1 MVKKMMA
8 LALAAAL
15 TLTFAACQGG
25 GPAPLPSV
33 ETPVLDSG
41 EKLPSEEE
49 PLPQETAAVQDSGQE
64 DPPKEEKE
72 EAFKPPPLP
81 KEERQQAGELLAPQ
95 VEEICRNY
103 STMGMSLVVFDK
115 EGPFYS
121 QSWGWA
127 VRETGLPAGEDTV
140 FRVASIS
147 KAVTALL
154 ALDLAEEGKLDLHGD
169 LTGILG
175 IPVNSPDTIT
185 PWHLLTH
192 TSGIVDGQAYI
203 SAITAN
209 SLPPLTAVLPQS
221 LSGAAPGSCY
231 CYSNLGMGMM
241 SGVIESAAGER
252 FLDYTGEKVFAPMGI
267 DAAYSYTNIRD
278 KGRVANIYAGSAL
291 AVNMP
296 AWSNMNVKYTGLPLG
311 QLYALGHGDLFISAP
326 DLCRFAQIMA
336 GCPQEGEALSLSPEY
351 LRLMQEV
358 QYREGEGVETVLR
371 GLGTQITDHLIQG
384 RRMVGHQGNAYGS
397 ICGMFFDPEDHT
409 GFVFLTNGVW
419 GGKDE
424 AGIYYVNRE
433 IAQAVYG
440 AFFGEELVEEAG

>member
-1 MVKKMMA
+1 
-8 LALAAAL
+8 
-15 TLTFAACQGG
+15 
-25 GPAPLPSV
+25 
-33 ETPVLDSG
+33 
-41 EKLPSEEE
+41 
-49 PLPQETAAVQDSGQE
+49 
-64 DPPKEEKE
+64 
-72 EAFKPPPLP
+72 
-81 KEERQQAGELLAPQ
+81 
-95 VEEICRNY
+95 
-103 STMGMSLVVFDK
+103 
-115 EGPFYS
+115 
-121 QSWGWA
+121 
-127 VRETGLPAGEDTV
+127 
-140 FRVASIS
+140 
-147 KAVTALL
+147 
-154 ALDLAEEGKLDLHGD
+154 
-169 LTGILG
+169 
-175 IPVNSPDTIT
+175 
-185 PWHLLTH
+185 
-192 TSGIVDGQAYI
+192 
-203 SAITAN
+203 
-209 SLPPLTAVLPQS
+209 
-221 LSGAAPGSCY
+221 
-231 CYSNLGMGMM
+231 M

-252 FLDYTGEKVFAPMGI
+252 FLDYTGGKVFAPMGI

-371 GLGTQITDHLIQG
+371 GLGTQITDYLIQG

-440 AFFGEELVEEAG
+440 AFFGEELVEEAGGKKGKRDASCGAPRFFCLLSGAFPRPLAGKGKVVNKDLPLDGGDSHLLHRHRLLVKDDFIGGQKDAAAGSHRLLIHLGGELPRLLPGEHLPQQGKGRLGGESVGGKVHRRAPEGHLYLLPGGGDHQALQGGGGGKFRLDVRHPGFGNKGLRLGAIVGHLRRKGVFPGQGLPHQGIVIGGFSAAYPCAAPQEGQKNPHSRYPSLHLFHSSSASKKALPK

>member
-103 STMGMSLVVFDK
+103 STMGMSLVVFDR

-169 LTGILG
+169 L
-175 IPVNSPDTIT
+175 
-185 PWHLLTH
+185 
-192 TSGIVDGQAYI
+192 
-203 SAITAN
+203 
-209 SLPPLTAVLPQS
+209 
-221 LSGAAPGSCY
+221 
-231 CYSNLGMGMM
+231 
-241 SGVIESAAGER
+241 R
-252 FLDYTGEKVFAPMGI
+252 
-267 DAAYSYTNIRD
+267 
-278 KGRVANIYAGSAL
+278 
-291 AVNMP
+291 
-296 AWSNMNVKYTGLPLG
+296 
-311 QLYALGHGDLFISAP
+311 
-326 DLCRFAQIMA
+326 
-336 GCPQEGEALSLSPEY
+336 
-351 LRLMQEV
+351 
-358 QYREGEGVETVLR
+358 
-371 GLGTQITDHLIQG
+371 
-384 RRMVGHQGNAYGS
+384 
-397 ICGMFFDPEDHT
+397 
-409 GFVFLTNGVW
+409 
-419 GGKDE
+419 
-424 AGIYYVNRE
+424 
-433 IAQAVYG
+433 
-440 AFFGEELVEEAG
+440 